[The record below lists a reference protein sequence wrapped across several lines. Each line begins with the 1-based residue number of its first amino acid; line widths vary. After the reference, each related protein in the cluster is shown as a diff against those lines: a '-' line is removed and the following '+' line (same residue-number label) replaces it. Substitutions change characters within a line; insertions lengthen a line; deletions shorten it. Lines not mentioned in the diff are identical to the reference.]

1 MQVTGV
7 AWNGSGGDMQD
18 FVNENGLSFTNI
30 NDEPGEIF
38 ARFNVPYQPAW
49 VFITKDGTVTTR
61 IGVLSDEE
69 LDQELTRLAS
79 S

>member
-1 MQVTGV
+1 M

-18 FVNENGLSFTNI
+18 FVIENNLSFINI
-30 NDEPGEIF
+30 NDGDGEVF

-49 VFITKDGTVTTR
+49 VFIGKDGSVTTK
-61 IGVLSDEE
+61 IGVLSDLELDEE
-69 LDQELTRLAS
+69 LNRLAS

>member
-18 FVNENGLSFTNI
+18 FVNKNGLSFTNI
-30 NDEPGEIF
+30 NDDAGEIF
-38 ARFNVPYQPAW
+38 ARFGVPYQPAW
-49 VFITKDGTVTTR
+49 VFIAKDGTVTTR

-69 LDQELTRLAS
+69 LDQELTKLAS
-79 S
+79 N

>member
-1 MQVTGV
+1 
-7 AWNGSGGDMQD
+7 MQD

-30 NDEPGEIF
+30 NDEPVEIF

-49 VFITKDGTVTTR
+49 VFIAKDGTVTTR

-69 LDQELTRLAS
+69 LDQELTKLATS
-79 S
+79 

>member
-1 MQVTGV
+1 
-7 AWNGSGGDMQD
+7 MQD

-38 ARFNVPYQPAW
+38 YRFNVPYQPAW
-49 VFITKDGTVTTR
+49 VFIAKDGTVTTR

-69 LDQELTRLAS
+69 LDQELTKLATS
-79 S
+79 

>member
-1 MQVTGV
+1 M

-18 FVNENGLSFTNI
+18 FVIENNLSFINI
-30 NDEPGEIF
+30 NDGDGEVF

-49 VFITKDGTVTTR
+49 VFIAKDGSVTTK
-61 IGVLSDEE
+61 IGVLSDLELDEE
-69 LDQELTRLAS
+69 LNRLAS